1 MKFFILLYFLIITGC
16 GVTSNKVYM
25 CGNREC
31 IDKKEANEYFN
42 NNLSLEIKIIDKKNK
57 KQLNLVELNKN
68 DKNININERGL
79 PEDIIVGP
87 IIKSI
92 EDKFFKK
99 NNIKKTNNELK
110 ILKEKIKNERKE
122 AKIIEKRNK
131 KISDDKKKLT
141 KINENIADEDN
152 VKQIKKSILLN
163 QSSIC
168 ENMLDCDIDKISEML
183 LKKGNDKEFPNIAT
197 K

>member
-1 MKFFILLYFLIITGC
+1 M
-16 GVTSNKVYM
+16 
-25 CGNREC
+25 
-31 IDKKEANEYFN
+31 
-42 NNLSLEIKIIDKKNK
+42 
-57 KQLNLVELNKN
+57 
-68 DKNININERGL
+68 
-79 PEDIIVGP
+79 
-87 IIKSI
+87 
-92 EDKFFKK
+92 
-99 NNIKKTNNELK
+99 K